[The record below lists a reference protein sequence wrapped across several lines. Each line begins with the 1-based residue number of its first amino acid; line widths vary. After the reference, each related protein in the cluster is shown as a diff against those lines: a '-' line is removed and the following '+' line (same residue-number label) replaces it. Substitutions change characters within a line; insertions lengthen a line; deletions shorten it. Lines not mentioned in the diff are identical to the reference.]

1 MKKYSEA
8 LEMAYGLPEQEK
20 AAMKNA
26 LLSMD
31 EGWDVVDRMAFG
43 LLGGALACAKNRQTA
58 WEWFQRVWNLIVK
71 VNTMTMTVMKD
82 HDMETAEKLE
92 NMSEEVMDL
101 MRGVE
106 QQEQNFSQLGQILAV
121 QFVARL
127 PEVWMSHLGMLAK
140 VRMILGELSPQTA
153 SEVIGLHEAKMARLN
168 EHIQKGVFAMNS
180 SVFRR
185 IEEWAKP
192 ASDGFDGLVRS
203 GYIPQNAY
211 QAVISRFGSPWQ

>member
-1 MKKYSEA
+1 
-8 LEMAYGLPEQEK
+8 
-20 AAMKNA
+20 
-26 LLSMD
+26 
-31 EGWDVVDRMAFG
+31 
-43 LLGGALACAKNRQTA
+43 
-58 WEWFQRVWNLIVK
+58 
-71 VNTMTMTVMKD
+71 
-82 HDMETAEKLE
+82 
-92 NMSEEVMDL
+92 MSEEVMDL